1 MGSGSVYPLV
11 PNSERRDPI
20 SAPDLFDVVLR
31 ASWLVSEILMNVLG
45 IVYWSALVLLSIKA
59 IASAT

>member
-1 MGSGSVYPLV
+1 MGRGPVYPLV

-31 ASWLVSEILMNVLG
+31 VSWLVSEILMNVLG